1 MALRFRKIMDV
12 QCGLRY
18 LYSDLRLA
26 SSLSKSIIIDSKL
39 ESSEAKIEQM
49 YKELAEFIILL
60 SPSGKLQGLTNKLSL
75 HLSHLRD
82 IRNSL
87 KRISEEAIADDIEL
101 FEIKSLSMIN
111 EKVRELLS
119 PLSIQ
124 SITLPDLSDLC
135 TLLDPEGAGINSFYI
150 YDSYNEELRKLREKI
165 KVGSDYDNELCYR
178 TSIIEN
184 QIREYL
190 SKEINKDIDQL
201 EASISNLTKIDILV
215 AKAEQALRLGL
226 TIPVVSREKIS
237 YKALFNPEVVE
248 LLTKEGKS
256 YQKTDISFT
265 SHKPLLITGSN
276 MGGKSLTLKTIA
288 LCQFL
293 FQAGFA
299 IPAQECEISPVKEI
313 MLSTGD
319 EEDYRKGLSSFS
331 AEVKRIDSIIK
342 RVRDGEK
349 LLVLIDEPART
360 TNPYEGAALASSL
373 LEILFL
379 SKGFSVMTSHYTISD
394 NKCDRLRVK
403 GFYDGKMDYTL
414 IIDSGTKTPAEALI
428 IAESL
433 DADKEWIELA
443 RMTMNKNTKQ

>member
-1 MALRFRKIMDV
+1 MALKFKKILDIK
-12 QCGLRY
+12 CGLRY

-26 SSLSKSIIIDSKL
+26 STLSRSIIIDSKL
-39 ESSEAKIEQM
+39 ESSKDKIEQM
-49 YKELAEFIILL
+49 YKELTEFTELL
-60 SPSGKLQGLTNKLSL
+60 SPSGKLNALTNKLSIL
-75 HLSHLRD
+75 LSHLRD

-87 KRISEEAIADDIEL
+87 KRISEGAIADDIEL
-101 FEIKSLSMIN
+101 FEIKSLSMLN
-111 EKVRELLS
+111 EKVKELLS

-124 SITLPDLSDLC
+124 SVTLPDLSGLC
-135 TLLDPEGAGINSFYI
+135 NLLDPEGAGINSFYI
-150 YDSYNEELRKLREKI
+150 YDSYSDELKGLRNQLKM
-165 KVGSDYDNELCYR
+165 GSDYENELHYR
-178 TSIIEN
+178 SNIIEN
-184 QIREYL
+184 QIREHL
-190 SKEINKDIDQL
+190 SKEIKMKFGQL
-201 EASISNLTKIDILV
+201 EESLSNLAKIDILV

-226 TIPVVSREKIS
+226 SIPVVSKEKIS
-237 YKALFNPEVVE
+237 YKALFNPEVEE

-256 YQKTDISFT
+256 YQKTDIEFT

-276 MGGKSLTLKTIA
+276 MGGKSLTLKTLA

-293 FQAGFA
+293 FQSGFA
-299 IPAQECEISPVKEI
+299 IPAQECEIAPVKEI

-331 AEVKRIDSIIK
+331 AEIKRIDSIIK

-403 GFYDGKMDYTL
+403 GFYNGKMDYTL
-414 IIDSGTKTPAEALI
+414 VIDSGTKTPAEALI

>member
-1 MALRFRKIMDV
+1 MALRFRKILDV

-18 LYSDLRLA
+18 LISDLRLA
-26 SSLSKSIIIDSKL
+26 STLSRSIIIDSKL
-39 ESSEAKIEQM
+39 ESSEEKIEKM
-49 YKELAEFIILL
+49 YKELAEFTVLL
-60 SPSGKLQGLTNKLSL
+60 SPSGKLHGISNRLSL

-87 KRISEEAIADDIEL
+87 KRISEGAIADDIEL

-111 EKVRELLS
+111 EKVNELLS

-124 SITLPDLSDLC
+124 SVSLPDLSGLC
-135 TLLDPEGAGINSFYI
+135 NLLDPEGAGINSFYI
-150 YDSYNEELRKLREKI
+150 YDSYSDELKSLRNQLKM
-165 KVGSDYDNELCYR
+165 GSDYDNELYYR
-178 TSIIEN
+178 SSIIEN
-184 QIREYL
+184 QIREHL
-190 SKEINKDIDQL
+190 SKEIKMRFGQL
-201 EASISNLTKIDILV
+201 EESIFNLTKIDILV

-226 TIPVVSREKIS
+226 TIPVVSKDKIS
-237 YKALFNPEVVE
+237 YKSLFNPEVEE
-248 LLTKEGKS
+248 LLAKEGKS
-256 YQKTDISFT
+256 YQKTDIEISST
-265 SHKPLLITGSN
+265 KPLLITGSN
-276 MGGKSLTLKTIA
+276 MGGKSLTLKTLA

-319 EEDYRKGLSSFS
+319 EEDYRKGISSFA
-331 AEVKRIDSIIK
+331 AEIKRIDSIIK

-349 LLVLIDEPART
+349 ILVLIDEPART

-379 SKGFSVMTSHYTISD
+379 SKGFSVMTSHYTILD
-394 NKCDRLRVK
+394 DKCDRLRVK

-414 IIDSGTKTPAEALI
+414 IRDTGTKTPAEALK

-443 RMTMNKNTKQ
+443 RMTMNKISKQ